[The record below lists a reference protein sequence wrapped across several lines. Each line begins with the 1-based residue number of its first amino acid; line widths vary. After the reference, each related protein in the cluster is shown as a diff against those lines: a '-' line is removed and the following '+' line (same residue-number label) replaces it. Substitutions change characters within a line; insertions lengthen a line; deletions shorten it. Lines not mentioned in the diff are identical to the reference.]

1 MIGVVVQGEHSP
13 YLDLLG
19 VLSSSTPVFLVIVG
33 CIIFFVAFFGCYA
46 AIKEDHL
53 HNSHLLWLAWRW
65 RWSSSWSLTQEL
77 QLTDSNLRLNEHLLE
92 TNMEVGM
99 QNYQAKG
106 YEGVT
111 HTWELIQTEF
121 DCCGVGLIIK
131 IQKLL
136 NKYLCTRSSRELIV
150 LPD

>member
-1 MIGVVVQGEHSP
+1 
-13 YLDLLG
+13 
-19 VLSSSTPVFLVIVG
+19 
-33 CIIFFVAFFGCYA
+33 
-46 AIKEDHL
+46 
-53 HNSHLLWLAWRW
+53 
-65 RWSSSWSLTQEL
+65 
-77 QLTDSNLRLNEHLLE
+77 
-92 TNMEVGM
+92 M

-136 NKYLCTRSSRELIV
+136 KKVS
-150 LPD
+150 